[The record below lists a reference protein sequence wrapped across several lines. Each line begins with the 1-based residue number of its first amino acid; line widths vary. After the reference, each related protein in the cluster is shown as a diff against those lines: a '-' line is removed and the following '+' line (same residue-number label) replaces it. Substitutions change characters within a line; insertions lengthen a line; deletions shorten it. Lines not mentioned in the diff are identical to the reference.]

1 LNDQILNAIDEE
13 IARLRQARAMLA
25 DSGKTSAGKTGASS
39 SVPVPVKGKRKLSAK
54 ARHAIAEAQRKR
66 WAKVKSQKK
75 AAAPAATVKKEPTA
89 S

>member
-1 LNDQILNAIDEE
+1 LNDHILNAIDEE
-13 IARLRQARAMLA
+13 IARLRQARAMLT

-39 SVPVPVKGKRKLSAK
+39 SVPATVKGRRKLSGK

-75 AAAPAATVKKEPTA
+75 AAPAATGKKEPTA